1 LYATRLAF
9 IEDNLR
15 RGLNHAIEQVVDELL
30 RVNEQMDLIDY
41 EIGAGLVKPG
51 TRQGAAKVTARTG
64 AVPYGSPQV
73 FFPFDGEYWSD
84 ELNDFAVLADD
95 RCLR

>member
-1 LYATRLAF
+1 M
-9 IEDNLR
+9 
-15 RGLNHAIEQVVDELL
+15 HAIEHVVDELL

-51 TRQGAAKVTARTG
+51 GETRAPPRSRRAGAL
-64 AVPYGSPQV
+64 PYGSPQV